1 MNAINWFEIP
11 STDFDRAVKFYENLL
26 QIQLKRILFEG
37 TTPNAFF
44 PYAETGIGGAV
55 VDAPYAKPSV
65 DGAVVYLN
73 AQNMT
78 ILDEALNRTES
89 LGGRIV
95 MPKTNIGEV
104 GYFALII
111 DSEGNR
117 VGLHI
122 PAQS

>member
-11 STDFDRAVKFYENLL
+11 ATNFDRAVKFYENLL
-26 QIQLKRILFEG
+26 QINLNRIMFEG
-37 TTPNAFF
+37 TTPNAIF

-65 DGAVVYLN
+65 DGAVIYLN
-73 AQNMT
+73 AQNT
-78 ILDEALNRTES
+78 SVFETALNRVES
-89 LGGRIV
+89 LGGRVV
-95 MPKTNIGEV
+95 MPKTSIGEL
-104 GYFALII
+104 GSFALIT

-122 PAQS
+122 PAEA

>member
-11 STDFDRAVKFYENLL
+11 ATDFDRAVTFYESLL
-26 QIQLKRILFEG
+26 QTQLNRMLFDG
-37 TTPNAFF
+37 TPNALF
-44 PYAETGIGGAV
+44 PYAEAGVGGAV

-73 AQNMT
+73 AQNMS
-78 ILDEALNRTES
+78 ILDEALKRAES

-95 MPKTNIGEV
+95 MPKTDLGDV
-104 GYFALII
+104 GYMALLI
-111 DSEGNR
+111 DTEGNR

-122 PAQS
+122 PAEG